1 MKIKIVPY
9 IFIALFSQSFAYAT
23 VSATEQKIIDCDP
36 VVHIDVQATT
46 LQKVLTHLAKQHN
59 FDLTFPVDADRPV
72 DSVDSMTL
80 SQSLKYL
87 TTDLNIVLQH
97 EKVEACTKPRL
108 VAMEVLPVG
117 EDTEYV
123 YIKPT
128 EEFGSATQISHSAS
142 SQEKQKEKQ
151 KPVPVDIDNMELY
164 VEEVLLKTR
173 VRDRG
178 LTREQRIAFIEAQD
192 RIRARLEA
200 EGVLEPVRKIT
211 KEDIENRRKRRNQ
224 GRTRE

>member
-1 MKIKIVPY
+1 MIKKIFSY
-9 IFIALFSQSFAYAT
+9 LFITLLVQCWFYAT
-23 VSATEQKIIDCDP
+23 VSASEGNVVDCDP
-36 VVHIDVQATT
+36 VVHLGEQAAT
-46 LQKVLTHLAKQHN
+46 LQKVLTLLAEQYH

-72 DSVDSMTL
+72 ESVDSMTL

-87 TTDLNIVLQH
+87 TADVNVVLQH
-97 EKVEACTKPRL
+97 EKVEGCVKARL
-108 VAMEVLPVG
+108 IAMEVLPVG

-123 YIKPT
+123 YVKPAA
-128 EEFGSATQISHSAS
+128 EESGSVQTSSHPAS
-142 SQEKQKEKQ
+142 LEKTPEKQE
-151 KPVPVDIDNMELY
+151 PEPVDIDNMELY

-200 EGVLEPVRKIT
+200 EGVLEPVRKMSE
-211 KEDIENRRKRRNQ
+211 EDIINRRERRNQ